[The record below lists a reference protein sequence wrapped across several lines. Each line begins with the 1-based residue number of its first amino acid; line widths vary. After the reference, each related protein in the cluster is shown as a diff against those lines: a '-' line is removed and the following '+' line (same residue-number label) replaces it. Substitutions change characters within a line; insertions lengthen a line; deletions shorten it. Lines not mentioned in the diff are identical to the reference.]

1 MQLSLATHLPPCLS
15 GKTNSIDWPQVPL
28 TDCYKWHSRSK
39 NQINIVFFSLQIQLE
54 KATQGVI
61 LHVLVMATIRAE
73 TLNKHQSCHQH
84 QASSQWGPLTGLKLI
99 AHRAASEAEGSF
111 SSGIIT
117 APPVLASMT
126 ANCTSQCTHTHT
138 LLPQASLMQA
148 WHDCSLLY
156 SWLIAHFFHRFP
168 VDVNKLYGPLLC
180 QAHWSS
186 LYLHLCPSYWKTAF
200 TTEGWGNC
208 TAHCLTLLGPF
219 WNSSRHQCL

>member
-138 LLPQASLMQA
+138 HTAAPGKFDAGMTRL
-148 WHDCSLLY
+148 
-156 SWLIAHFFHRFP
+156 FP
-168 VDVNKLYGPLLC
+168 IV
-180 QAHWSS
+180 Q
-186 LYLHLCPSYWKTAF
+186 
-200 TTEGWGNC
+200 
-208 TAHCLTLLGPF
+208 LTNSPF
-219 WNSSRHQCL
+219 LSQIPCWCK